1 MAKRAGG
8 SSLTASCRTSQA
20 TSTPTGWHP
29 PVAWHTTRLEAT
41 IGRVR
46 VPPPGPVILRAGAAA
61 LVLAL
66 FAHSPVAGAAGTAPW
81 WPWWRGPLGNGVSP
95 DGDPPVH
102 WSEKRNVRFKVALDG
117 DGLATP
123 IVWGDRIY
131 VLSARS
137 LEAGGGA
144 RPAADTAGVP
154 LPRQRFL
161 VTAYDRRDGSLEWQR
176 VAVERFPHGSHHL
189 ESGWAT
195 ASPVTDGERLYAHF
209 GSAGTFAYTL
219 EGELVWKVD
228 LGDMSTRLGYGEGSS
243 PALWG
248 DTLVVNWDHE
258 GDSFVAAL
266 DKRTGTERWRKERPG
281 EPTSW
286 STPLICEHEG
296 RVQVIVAASVRT
308 RSYDLRTG
316 EVLWSV
322 SGLGLNVIPTPTY
335 DAGILYLASGKRDSP
350 RMLAV
355 DLRGARGD
363 LDGGSAVRWTRGRD
377 TPYVSTPLLY
387 RGQLYFFRHVSG
399 FLTSVDPATG
409 ALHFTERAGLG
420 NVFASPVAAAG
431 RIYLLGRDGKAL
443 VLAPGPRLEILSE
456 NQLDD
461 GFDASPVIVGGDL
474 YLRGRRFLYALAR
487 SGDD

>member
-1 MAKRAGG
+1 MTRA
-8 SSLTASCRTSQA
+8 RM
-20 TSTPTGWHP
+20 
-29 PVAWHTTRLEAT
+29 R
-41 IGRVR
+41 
-46 VPPPGPVILRAGAAA
+46 
-61 LVLAL
+61 LAL
-66 FAHSPVAGAAGTAPW
+66 ALTLVAQAAVGAERGEG

-95 DGDPPVH
+95 DGDPPVR
-102 WSEKRNVRFKVALDG
+102 WTEKQNVRFKVAIDG

-131 VLSARS
+131 VLSARA
-137 LEAGGGA
+137 LDAAQGA
-144 RPAADTAGVP
+144 RPAAAASGAKP
-154 LPRQRFL
+154 AKQRYL
-161 VTAYDRRDGSLEWQR
+161 VTAYDRKDGSVEWQR
-176 VAVERFPHGSHHL
+176 VAVERVPHEGRHE

-219 EGELVWKVD
+219 AGELVWKVD
-228 LGDMSTRLGYGEGSS
+228 LGDMTTRLGYGEGSS

-258 GDSFVAAL
+258 GDSFVVAL
-266 DKRTGTERWRKERPG
+266 DARTGAERWRKPRPG
-281 EPTSW
+281 ELTSW
-286 STPLICEHEG
+286 STPLVREHDG
-296 RVQVIVAASVRT
+296 RVQVIVAGGGRT
-308 RSYDLRTG
+308 RGYDIRTG
-316 EVLWSV
+316 EELWSL
-322 SGLGLNVIPTPTY
+322 SGLGMNAIPTPTY

-363 LDGGSAVRWTRGRD
+363 LDGSRAVRWTRDRD

-387 RGQLYFFRHVSG
+387 RGQLYFFKHVLSL
-399 FLTSVDPATG
+399 LTSVDAATG
-409 ALHFTERAGLG
+409 ALRFSERVGLG

-431 RIYLLGRDGKAL
+431 RIYLVDRDGKAL
-443 VLAPGPRLEILSE
+443 VLASGPTLSVLAE

-461 GFDASPVIVGGDL
+461 GFDASPVVVGSDL

-487 SGDD
+487 TGD